1 MRESCFYGATNA
13 LLRLD
18 EKWTRGW
25 LILALLID
33 GQARCGVSL
42 CDIASIDRHRFGLGL
57 HLLGDAEAVK
67 YVEHKNA
74 AFGSLVA
81 DERLDRQQRSLERIG
96 RGDIVL
102 GRSRPHREANAG
114 TRNVD
119 ATCELALF
127 DEIIAGACSEDRHI
141 HRLAALDAI
150 NNEAR
155 WKMNEH
161 YLVRHLAFEPSG
173 EIDDRGAHRRRAHDL
188 DFGGH
193 GRVRQD
199 RDASHHCERESPE
212 LREHS
217 DSP

>member
-67 YVEHKNA
+67 YAEHMNA
-74 AFGSLVA
+74 AFGALVA
-81 DERLDRQQRSLERIG
+81 GERLDRQQRSLERLS
-96 RGDIVL
+96 RGDIGL
-102 GRSRPHREANAG
+102 GRSRPHRDANAG

-119 ATCELALF
+119 ATCELALRNWLPLHSCVVRLLQVATA
-127 DEIIAGACSEDRHI
+127 AGS
-141 HRLAALDAI
+141 
-150 NNEAR
+150 
-155 WKMNEH
+155 
-161 YLVRHLAFEPSG
+161 
-173 EIDDRGAHRRRAHDL
+173 
-188 DFGGH
+188 
-193 GRVRQD
+193 RV
-199 RDASHHCERESPE
+199 P
-212 LREHS
+212 
-217 DSP
+217 